1 MGKLLVAKEIGAV
14 NLDGKRIC
22 AAFVGV
28 LVFMSTTTD
37 SRPAC
42 QPGRYFDIVVG
53 RCTPCTDICLNAAIQ
68 GTGRQCQ
75 QKCPNFKFSGK
86 TIFFSKI

>member
-37 SRPAC
+37 SRQTC
-42 QPGRYFDIVVG
+42 QPEWYFDIVVG
-53 RCTPCTDICLNAAIQ
+53 RCTPCTDICLHAAIQ
-68 GTGRQCQ
+68 GTERECQ
-75 QKCPNFKFSGK
+75 QKCPNFKPAGK
-86 TIFFSKI
+86 T